1 MNENELR
8 QVIEEGEGYKIEFK
22 ESLANLDKELVA
34 EAGLPLVEF
43 EFGTFFTVIF
53 QRKKAEA
60 ITEIFGAKFSAKF
73 SENFSVKRKQLDRM
87 VSIIIRGAQ
96 DRQVC
101 AYRKRKK
108 DDRGLGGMIQLT
120 HSLNFPEGCM

>member
-1 MNENELR
+1 MIENELR

-34 EAGLPLVEF
+34 EAGLPPVEF
-43 EFGTFFTVIF
+43 EVGTFFTVIF

-60 ITEIFGAKFSAKF
+60 ITEIFGAKFS
-73 SENFSVKRKQLDRM
+73 ENFSLKGKQLDRM

-101 AYRKRKK
+101 AYRKRKT
-108 DDRGLGGMIQLT
+108 DDRGLGGMIEYMAIKGGGLDERFT
-120 HSLNFPEGCM
+120 VS

>member
-1 MNENELR
+1 VIENELR
-8 QVIEEGEGYKIEFK
+8 QVIEEGDGYKIEFK

-34 EAGLPLVEF
+34 EAGLPPVEF

-60 ITEIFGAKFSAKF
+60 ITEIFGAKFS
-73 SENFSVKRKQLDRM
+73 ENFSLKGKQLDRM

-108 DDRGLGGMIQLT
+108 DDRGLGEMIEYIAIKGGGLDERFT
-120 HSLNFPEGCM
+120 VS